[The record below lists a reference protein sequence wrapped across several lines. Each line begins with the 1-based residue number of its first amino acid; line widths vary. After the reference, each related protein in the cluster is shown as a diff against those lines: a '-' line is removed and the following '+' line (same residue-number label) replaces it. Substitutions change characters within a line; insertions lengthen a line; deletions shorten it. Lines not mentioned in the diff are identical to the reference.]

1 MSSHK
6 TIAASYET
14 DDMNPHSTSP
24 RGVDRCL
31 IFTQAK
37 VVAARIRSVCYPTIS
52 SSSFRLLLCLT
63 LYDLLLERSSG
74 LYPSPSIPFSSFS
87 HLAFVRNLISSGGV
101 AGDSLKR
108 MFNPQGTPSWCS
120 QSKKFI
126 FIKDEGEVSH
136 NESKLE
142 HCTRRICRQTSIL
155 LIEFLEN
162 FFLFSFLFC
171 FAFYLLL

>member
-1 MSSHK
+1 MESSEKSCIPEVSMSSHK

-14 DDMNPHSTSP
+14 DNMNPHSTSP
-24 RGVDRCL
+24 RGLDRCL
-31 IFTQAK
+31 NFLRVQAK

-74 LYPSPSIPFSSFS
+74 LYPSPPIPFSSFS

-108 MFNPQGTPSWCS
+108 MFNPQGTPS
-120 QSKKFI
+120 
-126 FIKDEGEVSH
+126 
-136 NESKLE
+136 
-142 HCTRRICRQTSIL
+142 
-155 LIEFLEN
+155 
-162 FFLFSFLFC
+162 
-171 FAFYLLL
+171 